1 MVSATSIFNGK
12 PFFSDHR
19 APAHAPTS
27 YQAETRAMVNYAI
40 WMDHRDITDV
50 TELPTTCYD
59 RPTMRKC
66 WDFLDLTSRS
76 FARVIRELEG
86 DLARTVCIFY
96 LVLRALDTVEDDMT
110 ISNDVKLPLLRIMH
124 TKLYEPGW
132 TFKESTEKDRIVLE
146 EFDNIQIEFT
156 MLQPAYQAVIADICK
171 KMGAGMADFAA
182 LATPEAPVAEV
193 NTIADYD
200 LYCHYVAG
208 LVGEGLSG
216 LFAASGKER
225 SFIADQL
232 TLSNSMGLLLQKTNI
247 YRDLHEDVVDGRGF
261 WPRAIWG
268 KYGFN
273 SMKELIEPGR
283 EKEAMFAASEMVLD
297 ALRHATDALDY
308 MTLLKSQSVFNFVA
322 IPAVMAIATL
332 ERAYM
337 NPDILRKNVKIRKG
351 ETVRLI
357 MRATN
362 PRDVAYVFR
371 EYARKIH
378 AKVQKDDPNLLKLSI
393 ACGKI
398 EQWSEH
404 HYPSFIEVAGQGQGH
419 VKSAIDPTSNDARAA
434 LFLRLAKEAQEAASK
449 ARQDKLMADLRAKGL
464 IKGDGGELDEDEEA
478 RKRYEAIQ
486 SQQTTPYLMIIG
498 VVLGMLTLMVAL
510 GGLTIWVVVKAFPE
524 AMIQKNCYEAHLFI
538 SFSFYGLRSP
548 CMLCN
553 QAIRVT
559 NCVTRI
565 IRGPAGLAATF

>member
-1 MVSATSIFNGK
+1 MGIINLIVLGATH
-12 PFFSDHR
+12 PM
-19 APAHAPTS
+19 
-27 YQAETRAMVNYAI
+27 ELRAMITFAI
-40 WMDHRDITDV
+40 WRDTRDITDKV
-50 TELPTTCYD
+50 ELATTHYD

-86 DLARTVCIFY
+86 ELARIVCLFY

-110 ISNDVKLPLLRIMH
+110 IPNDVKLPLLRALH

-132 TFKESTEKDRIVLE
+132 TFKGSKEKDKIVLE
-146 EFDNIQIEFT
+146 EFDAIQTEFS
-156 MLQPAYQAVIADICK
+156 LLDPKYQSVIADICK

-182 LATPEAPVAEV
+182 LATPEQPVAEI
-193 NTIADYD
+193 NSIADYD

-247 YRDLHEDVVDGRGF
+247 YRDLHEDVIDGRGF
-261 WPRAIWG
+261 WPRAIWS

-273 SMKELIEPGR
+273 SMKELIDPER
-283 EKEAMFAASEMVLD
+283 ETEAMWAASEMVLD

-308 MTLLKSQSVFNFVA
+308 MTLLKCQSVFNFVA

-332 ERAYM
+332 ERTFM
-337 NPDILRKNVKIRKG
+337 NKKIFKENVKIRKG
-351 ETVRLI
+351 ETLRLI

-362 PRDVAYVFR
+362 PRDVSYIFR

-378 AKVQKDDPNLLKLSI
+378 AKVHKDDPNLLKLSI

-398 EQWSEH
+398 EQWAEH
-404 HYPSFIEVAGQGQGH
+404 HYPSFIQIGSGAGNGVQ
-419 VKSAIDPTSNDARAA
+419 SAIDPTSNDARAA
-434 LFLRLAKEAQEAASK
+434 LFLRLAKESQEAARK
-449 ARQDKLMADLRAKGL
+449 ARQEKFMADLRAKGL
-464 IKGDGGELDEDEEA
+464 IKEKSDETDGDDEA
-478 RKRYEAIQ
+478 KKQYEALQ
-486 SQQTTPYLMIIG
+486 NEQTAPWLMIVG
-498 VVLGMLTLMVAL
+498 VIVGMLALMAVLGGIVV
-510 GGLTIWVVVKAFPE
+510 WVILKVYDE
-524 AMIQKNCYEAHLFI
+524 
-538 SFSFYGLRSP
+538 
-548 CMLCN
+548 
-553 QAIRVT
+553 
-559 NCVTRI
+559 
-565 IRGPAGLAATF
+565 